1 MRKLVVPFLILPV
14 LALGGCS
21 SQPHLY
27 SLTAVVSF
35 VTATEDTNPNLPKK
49 NGEVFLCNPSGGV
62 LTAKDVFG
70 QPQMVSI
77 MDENWGGSDLEIYDS
92 SQNLVG
98 VADTAIPQLTPDG
111 NCEVTFK
118 YSNLHLSDSPIRF
131 KTSTGDYWD
140 VPESQWKT
148 GFVQLNGTG
157 TSF

>member
-35 VTATEDTNPNLPKK
+35 VTATEDTNPN
-49 NGEVFLCNPSGGV
+49 
-62 LTAKDVFG
+62 
-70 QPQMVSI
+70 
-77 MDENWGGSDLEIYDS
+77 S